1 MLCFAMKT
9 RHPQYSGQ
17 AQSFNTGFTMV
28 EFLVS
33 IVVLSIGLIGLAGMQ
48 LTSLR
53 DNSRAYMRSQASIL
67 ASDLA
72 DRVRANPTTN
82 YTTVA
87 ASENSSCSNA
97 PGCSASEMAQHDL
110 FEWNT
115 KLPIEL
121 NNGAGL
127 ICIDSTPN
135 DGANAGSADCDGLGN
150 NFVIKI
156 WWQDESTNI
165 DGSLPAPQRYIMSFR
180 R

>member
-1 MLCFAMKT
+1 MTSSVKHKDRTLN
-9 RHPQYSGQ
+9 S
-17 AQSFNTGFTMV
+17 NTGFTMV

-33 IVVLSIGLIGLAGMQ
+33 VVVLSIGLIGLAGMQ

-82 YTTVA
+82 YTVVTA
-87 ASENSSCSNA
+87 AQKSSCLTA

-110 FEWNT
+110 YEWNA

-121 NNGAGL
+121 NNSAGL
-127 ICIDSTPN
+127 ICTDSTPN

-156 WWQDESTNI
+156 WWQDESTNV
-165 DGSLPAPQRYIMSFR
+165 DGSVPAPQRYIMSFR